1 MHTLHYSEGEHTRTK
16 TVAVSKVGALAAF
29 TKKKET
35 CIGCKTPLD
44 KSGTTHT
51 E

>member
-1 MHTLHYSEGEHTRTK
+1 MVR
-16 TVAVSKVGALAAF
+16 SKVGGLAAF

-44 KSGTTHT
+44 KTGINELKFGHDLQIRY
-51 E
+51 